1 MTLKKIIFAGIIFMT
16 SIATHADVLLLDVI
30 NKEPENSIEGLLR
43 PKNGQ
48 TMDKVRS
55 QFGEPLKVNPAV
67 GEPPITRW
75 NYEEY
80 AVYFEHNLVIH
91 SVVNKPQKAP

>member
-48 TMDKVRS
+48 TMDK
-55 QFGEPLKVNPAV
+55 EL
-67 GEPPITRW
+67 
-75 NYEEY
+75 
-80 AVYFEHNLVIH
+80 
-91 SVVNKPQKAP
+91 